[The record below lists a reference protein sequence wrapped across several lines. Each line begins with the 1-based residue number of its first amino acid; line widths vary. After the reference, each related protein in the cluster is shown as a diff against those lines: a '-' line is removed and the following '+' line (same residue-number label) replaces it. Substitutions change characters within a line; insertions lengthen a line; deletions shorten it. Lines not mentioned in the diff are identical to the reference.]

1 MFETYCLLLCKEI
14 ELSTNHDLRSC
25 TGKGME
31 RVFRFLRLV
40 GVAID
45 DIRYKEEITSIL
57 QLRNCAYHAV
67 GLFGVLE

>member
-1 MFETYCLLLCKEI
+1 
-14 ELSTNHDLRSC
+14 
-25 TGKGME
+25 
-31 RVFRFLRLV
+31 V

-57 QLRNCAYHAV
+57 QLRNCAYLAV

>member
-1 MFETYCLLLCKEI
+1 
-14 ELSTNHDLRSC
+14 
-25 TGKGME
+25 ME

-57 QLRNCAYHAV
+57 QLDASKNSGRIGDEQIHCV
-67 GLFGVLE
+67 IS